1 MTTKDLT
8 TSYGTYVVIQHA
20 NGLQTWYGH
29 GTRGSICVSPGQT
42 VKQGQ
47 QIMSSGAT
55 GNVSGP
61 HLHFEIR
68 TPGYGYS
75 SCVNPMP
82 YLP

>member
-47 QIMSSGAT
+47 QIMSSGST
-55 GNVSGP
+55 GN
-61 HLHFEIR
+61 
-68 TPGYGYS
+68 
-75 SCVNPMP
+75 
-82 YLP
+82 